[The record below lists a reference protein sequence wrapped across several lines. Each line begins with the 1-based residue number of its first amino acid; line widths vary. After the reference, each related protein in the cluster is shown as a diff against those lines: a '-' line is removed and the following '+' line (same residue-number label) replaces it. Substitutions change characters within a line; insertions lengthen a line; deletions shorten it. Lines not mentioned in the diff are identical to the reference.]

1 MTRVQSLTSQ
11 NWRFRRRHLYRFRF
25 SALDGYLN
33 NTYLAMVTMKLA
45 QMTKTSVPLRHVK
58 ISILILFCSIVLAYS
73 NAQTRSDINGVSQ
86 LDHSVW
92 GQTSEVF
99 PNSTLPAML
108 GNRSLIP
115 GMHVMSLV
123 NDVKPTWLIISSDNE
138 LSINLRHETTTGLTS
153 PTVSLLATAL
163 KTTGG
168 SPQLS
173 SGVAYER
180 ATGTNIT
187 QAGWTSPIS
196 VPLRVEGTL
205 SLYDADLIV
214 VMIVPYTGPS
224 LTNSTTTASVLPQD
238 QNVT

>member
-1 MTRVQSLTSQ
+1 
-11 NWRFRRRHLYRFRF
+11 
-25 SALDGYLN
+25 
-33 NTYLAMVTMKLA
+33 MKLA
-45 QMTKTSVPLRHVK
+45 RMTKASILLGQVK
-58 ISILILFCSIVLAYS
+58 ISILILFCSIVLVYS
-73 NAQTRSDINGVSQ
+73 NVQTRSHINGVPQ
-86 LDHSVW
+86 IDHAAW

-115 GMHVMSLV
+115 GMHVMSLL

-138 LSINLRHETTTGLTS
+138 LSVNLRHETTTGLTS

-163 KTTGG
+163 KATGG

-196 VPLRVEGTL
+196 VTLRVEGTL

-224 LTNSTTTASVLPQD
+224 STNSTTPVVPQD
-238 QNVT
+238 QNVNVT

>member
-1 MTRVQSLTSQ
+1 MIQVLTDNRLINS
-11 NWRFRRRHLYRFRF
+11 FFTSFIL
-25 SALDGYLN
+25 ALVAAVLVPTQPFTMLQLN
-33 NTYLAMVTMKLA
+33 EPTVW
-45 QMTKTSVPLRHVK
+45 
-58 ISILILFCSIVLAYS
+58 
-73 NAQTRSDINGVSQ
+73 AQTP
-86 LDHSVW
+86 
-92 GQTSEVF
+92 EVF
-99 PNSTLPAML
+99 PNSTLPAIL

-138 LSINLRHETTTGLTS
+138 LSVNLRHETTTSLTS
-153 PTVSLLATAL
+153 PTISLLATAL

-224 LTNSTTTASVLPQD
+224 LTNSTTTTSVLPQD

>member
-1 MTRVQSLTSQ
+1 MGYFIKFNWPSVVMSLEYLSKPLDSQ
-11 NWRFRRRHLYRFRF
+11 FIPVFTVL
-25 SALDGYLN
+25 LI
-33 NTYLAMVTMKLA
+33 LAMSAAATSSTSLEMASFIPSHQIVWA
-45 QMTKTSVPLRHVK
+45 QS
-58 ISILILFCSIVLAYS
+58 
-73 NAQTRSDINGVSQ
+73 
-86 LDHSVW
+86 
-92 GQTSEVF
+92 SELF
-99 PNSTLPAML
+99 PNSTLPTVL

-123 NDVKPTWLIISSDNE
+123 NDVKPTWLIVSSDNE
-138 LSINLRHETTTGLTS
+138 LSVNLRHETTTGQTS

-168 SPQLS
+168 SPPLS

-187 QAGWTSPIS
+187 QAGWVSPIS
-196 VPLRVEGTL
+196 IPLLVEGTL

-224 LTNSTTTASVLPQD
+224 LTNLTNTTTPVLPQD